1 MKHLAVLVLLTCF
14 STSAIPY
21 GNWDGDTFE
30 ADVRVW
36 YGFQNRIILFPE
48 RIRVEGV
55 NTPERKKKTMVEA
68 LKAKVFVEEWLKR
81 GDVTLT
87 TCSGRDF
94 NGRILAIVT
103 RGNEGLASALIE
115 AGLGVPDVR

>member
-1 MKHLAVLVLLTCF
+1 MKWLLSLLLCFTVTAV
-14 STSAIPY
+14 PH

-36 YGFQNRIILFPE
+36 FGFQDRIILFPE
-48 RIRVEGV
+48 RIRVQGV
-55 NTPERKKKTMVEA
+55 NTPERKRQTMVEA
-68 LKAKVFVEEWLKR
+68 MRAKAFTEAWLKQ

-87 TCSGRDF
+87 SCGGRDF

-115 AGLGVPDVR
+115 AGLGVPN